1 MPSFMPSSLPLPKA
15 LYLVPLLVGCGALVQ
30 AATFWRGV
38 QRARAFA
45 AQGRRFERRVAAQ
58 GPRILILGDSTGVG
72 VGATPAGGIDRRAA
86 RRRLSGCRRRQRQ
99 RVGREGRRPRW
110 PRSAPAPN
118 RACTSTSRCSMS
130 AATMWCERR
139 RPRSCRTIASS
150 CSTSSAGWPNA
161 RSGSDRRTSRSTPLF
176 TPPFSWVVAARS
188 RAATAIFVECAAR
201 HGITFVNFSS
211 PEHEAQ
217 FVRARAEHFAA
228 DRFHPSSSSY
238 RYGWSVA
245 RRAVDFSAFAAQGGL
260 SARASARG
268 RRFGLQRVGRR
279 PLARSEELRP
289 RLRPLPTIAAWARAA
304 R

>member
-45 AQGRRFERRVAAQ
+45 AQGRRFERRVTVQ

-72 VGATPAGGIDRRAA
+72 VGATRPEESIAGLLAA
-86 RRRLSGCRRRQRQ
+86 DFPDADVVNVSESGAKVATTLAQ
-99 RVGREGRRPRW
+99 V
-110 PRSAPAPN
+110 
-118 RACTSTSRCSMS
+118 RACAEQNLHFDLALLHVGGNDVVR
-130 AATMWCERR
+130 ATPTAKLSDDCEQLLDELGRLAD
-139 RPRSCRTIASS
+139 RSLWL
-150 CSTSSAGWPNA
+150 GPPNLA
-161 RSGSDRRTSRSTPLF
+161 STPLF

-188 RAATAIFVECAAR
+188 RAATAIFIECAAR

-245 RRAVDFSAFAAQGGL
+245 RRAVEFNAFAGKAG
-260 SARASARG
+260 
-268 RRFGLQRVGRR
+268 
-279 PLARSEELRP
+279 
-289 RLRPLPTIAAWARAA
+289 
-304 R
+304 